1 MHPLFHP
8 LFLQFI
14 LYFNEQQDYFECH
27 EVLEEYWKSVSPN
40 DKSHA
45 LTAWILLSTGMY
57 HWRRNN
63 TIGAKR
69 SLEKA
74 QIRFTLDPESEYY
87 SGIDIEDMH
96 LKLKNSID
104 LVSKSKEFKPFT
116 LSILS
121 DELNQRVQ
129 KQQMPLALIG
139 DELIHKHMRRD
150 RSEILKARE
159 EKRRNRQ

>member
-27 EVLEEYWKSVSPN
+27 EVLEEYWKNVAPN

-57 HWRRNN
+57 HWRRGNF
-63 TIGAKR
+63 IGAER
-69 SLEKA
+69 SLLNA
-74 QIRFTLDPESEYY
+74 QKRFDLHPESVFYQ
-87 SGIDIEDMH
+87 GIQIDE
-96 LKLKNSID
+96 LLTKLKNSIE
-104 LVSKSKEFKPFT
+104 LIKKKKEFKPFT
-116 LSILS
+116 ISIIS
-121 DELNQRVQ
+121 DDLKQHVQ
-129 KQQMPLALIG
+129 NQQMPIPLLG
-139 DELIHKHMRRD
+139 EELIHKHMRRD

-159 EKRRNRQ
+159 EKRRNRH